1 MSKKIFS
8 AQDWENV
15 PSEIQQIHTP
25 RIAPIYNKVEDDVES
40 VVREIEQCAID
51 IAPHY
56 KDCMVGISRCGDMLV
71 ALVGFSFS
79 SVRSTQ
85 LHRQMRPINKELHFI
100 FFMLICVLE
109 FDIDAEAEG
118 AA

>member
-1 MSKKIFS
+1 
-8 AQDWENV
+8 
-15 PSEIQQIHTP
+15 
-25 RIAPIYNKVEDDVES
+25 
-40 VVREIEQCAID
+40 
-51 IAPHY
+51 
-56 KDCMVGISRCGDMLV
+56 MVGISRCGDMLV

>member
-1 MSKKIFS
+1 M
-8 AQDWENV
+8 
-15 PSEIQQIHTP
+15 
-25 RIAPIYNKVEDDVES
+25 R
-40 VVREIEQCAID
+40 
-51 IAPHY
+51 
-56 KDCMVGISRCGDMLV
+56 DMLV